1 MMKYVVA
8 LIVTT
13 CFSAFAAAT
22 AADVAALKAAPP
34 AATIQAETIAA
45 APVATLAKA
54 PATETAAQAIPAGS
68 EQTLLTAAP
77 EAKAKLAENEIPLNL
92 DATKKTAETGSSAT
106 KALVSMMIV
115 GVLLTVSYYGM
126 RRYKTSNTINKSN
139 TKIKVIS
146 QHYLGPKKSLAIIHV
161 AGESIL
167 VGITEQNISM
177 IKSLSLIDDEVPET
191 LPNTFGQTL
200 NQAQAAGEAGGN
212 ETGDGRA
219 AQGAMQSGSGAT
231 AGKPMANAYELD
243 EEFSFA
249 NVTET
254 VSKKIKS
261 MRSIS

>member
-1 MMKYVVA
+1 MMKYVLA

-34 AATIQAETIAA
+34 ASTIQTETI
-45 APVATLAKA
+45 T
-54 PATETAAQAIPAGS
+54 AQAIPAGS
-68 EQTLLTAAP
+68 EQTPLAPAP

-92 DATKKTAETGSSAT
+92 DASKKTAEGGSSAN
-106 KALVSMMIV
+106 KALVSMLII
-115 GVLLTVSYYGM
+115 GVLLAVSYFGM

-200 NQAQAAGEAGGN
+200 NQAQTADEP
-212 ETGDGRA
+212 
-219 AQGAMQSGSGAT
+219 GSGAT